1 MASTKP
7 STSFPSTQTQQPTPP
22 TSRPAS
28 QAPPSRPASRPASQA
43 GPTGLRYPSNRKTI
57 YDRNL
62 NRTRT
67 AELSRASFAYLFAE
81 MVSYAQKRVT
91 GIQDLERRYTPPS
104 LPAIPLMPSTL
115 KLNPPAADHTPTD
128 SPTKATPSASAS
140 SRCSCTAPQPS
151 PHPPRPHNPAPRAS
165 SLSCNS
171 SPARCGRT
179 SLRAPPTPSKRALR
193 TPRST

>member
-7 STSFPSTQTQQPTPP
+7 TSSFPSTQTQQPTPP

-28 QAPPSRPASRPASQA
+28 QAPPSRPASQALPSRPASSQAPPTRPASQA
-43 GPTGLRYPSNRKTI
+43 GPTGLRCPSNRKSI

-91 GIQDLERRYTPPS
+91 GIQDLERRYPRGRAGGGGGGGGRSSSTALPPS
-104 LPAIPLMPSTL
+104 
-115 KLNPPAADHTPTD
+115 PP
-128 SPTKATPSASAS
+128 
-140 SRCSCTAPQPS
+140 
-151 PHPPRPHNPAPRAS
+151 PPPPPPNRAPRAS
-165 SLSCNS
+165 SPSCNS
-171 SPARCGRT
+171 SPARSGCI
-179 SLRAPPTPSKRALR
+179 SSRAPPTPSRRALR